1 MIPSSHSATC
11 VIQNLAHL
19 PTGEGMRFPILLAA
33 DLHGVERHYELL
45 AAYAAHV
52 KPRAVILAGDLAP
65 TQGEIDPVVQRP
77 FIEHRLIPLL
87 SPIKEQ
93 GAAIYAIL
101 GNDDCGVHELFERP
115 NDVYTLIHGRRI
127 PINEDFDIVGYT
139 PVPITPFDEKDWEK
153 FDLSHVDDRVKKA
166 YAQLQQKW
174 KLEGKVS
181 TQTGWKEVRL
191 NPERANVDSIQR
203 DLASEVFAQ
212 HPEKTVYVIHAPPF
226 GTALDVTRN
235 AAGEK
240 IHVGSIAVREFI
252 ERRQPYITVHGHI
265 HETVRLTGAIGQQ
278 IGNALCMT
286 PGHEYQT
293 ECIAAAL
300 FDLYEPMNATRIII
314 R

>member
-1 MIPSSHSATC
+1 MKPIENIS
-11 VIQNLAHL
+11 HL

-45 AAYAAHV
+45 AAYAQYA
-52 KPRAVILAGDLAP
+52 KPKAIIIAGDITP
-65 TQGEIDPVVQRP
+65 SVDDCIVPSVQRT
-77 FIEHRLIPLL
+77 FLEHRLIPLL
-87 SPIKEQ
+87 APIKDHDPAT
-93 GAAIYAIL
+93 GIYLIL
-101 GNDDCGVHELFERP
+101 GNDDCSSNNDLFEKP
-115 NDVYTLIHGRRI
+115 NEVYTAIHGRRV
-127 PINEDFDIVGYT
+127 PLNSDFDIAGYSF
-139 PVPITPFDEKDWEK
+139 VPITPFDVKDFEK
-153 FDLSHVDDRVKKA
+153 FDLSTVDDRVRPA
-166 YAQLQQKW
+166 YERLMKQW
-174 KLEGKVS
+174 KLKGSRSSASGFE
-181 TQTGWKEVRL
+181 EVL
-191 NPERANVDSIQR
+191 LSPEMGAIDSIQH
-203 DLASEVFAQ
+203 DLMSELYAKS
-212 HPEKTVYVIHAPPF
+212 PDRTIYVIHSPPH
-226 GTALDVTRN
+226 GSALDVTLNKDR
-235 AAGEK
+235 EK